1 MTKSVQIMNIKG
13 IKCYE
18 RDGVAYLKLETVV
31 RGLGFTVT
39 QTVKGKEYVN
49 IRWDRVDGYLAEIGF
64 TICGKRPEFIPESVF
79 YRLAMK
85 AKNETAERF
94 QAKVADEII
103 PSIRKYGWYI
113 SGQYSLSDDEL
124 FERALMIAQ
133 RKIAERDRT
142 IAEKDTKIREMR
154 PKEVFADA
162 VAASHTSI
170 LIGDL
175 AKLIAQNGVDIGQK
189 RLFAWMRS
197 NGFLIKRKGSDWNMP
212 TQYSIKLGLFEVKEC
227 AINNPDGTVRI
238 TRTTK
243 VTGKG
248 QLYFIQKFLGE
259 DWKG

>member
-1 MTKSVQIMNIKG
+1 
-13 IKCYE
+13 
-18 RDGVAYLKLETVV
+18 
-31 RGLGFTVT
+31 
-39 QTVKGKEYVN
+39 
-49 IRWDRVDGYLAEIGF
+49 
-64 TICGKRPEFIPESVF
+64 
-79 YRLAMK
+79 
-85 AKNETAERF
+85 
-94 QAKVADEII
+94 
-103 PSIRKYGWYI
+103 
-113 SGQYSLSDDEL
+113 
-124 FERALMIAQ
+124 MIAQ